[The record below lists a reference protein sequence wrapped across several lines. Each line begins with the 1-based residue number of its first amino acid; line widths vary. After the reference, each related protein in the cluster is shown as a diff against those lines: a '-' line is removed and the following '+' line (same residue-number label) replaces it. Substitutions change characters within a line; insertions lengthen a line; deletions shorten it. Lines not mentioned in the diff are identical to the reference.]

1 MSRAK
6 KRTAIL
12 SPLAFALAFG
22 AYAETPVT
30 SMARLQDQTA
40 AEASADLDWMI
51 DWIEKSGQA

>member
-6 KRTAIL
+6 KRTAIP

-22 AYAETPVT
+22 AYAETPMSGTIGT
-30 SMARLQDQTA
+30 SDKPA
-40 AEASADLDWMI
+40 AEATVDLDWMI